1 MGGSQSHRQIIY
13 TVKENRAKIYII
25 YLGVRDVRYALDSL

>member
-1 MGGSQSHRQIIY
+1 MGGSQSHRQYIPL
-13 TVKENRAKIYII
+13 KKIELKFIL